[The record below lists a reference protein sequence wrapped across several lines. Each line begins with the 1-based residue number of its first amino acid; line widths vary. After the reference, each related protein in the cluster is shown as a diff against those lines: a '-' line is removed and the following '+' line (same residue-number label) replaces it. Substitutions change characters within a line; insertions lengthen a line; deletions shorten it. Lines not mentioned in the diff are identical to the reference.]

1 MRRVH
6 ASVECHTEADMI
18 EKKEETRRVK
28 GDISISKG
36 VGGCRKDSKGWQG
49 VREM

>member
-6 ASVECHTEADMI
+6 ASVECCSEADMI

-28 GDISISKG
+28 GDISMSKG
-36 VGGCRKDSKGWQG
+36 VGVYRKDSIG
-49 VREM
+49 